1 MSGNRVHRM
10 GDVNTGG
17 GKIHSIPQGTVFAN
31 DLLVSVNGSRGTGHP
46 PCPLPSIHCS
56 NAWVTTSGRSTV
68 FVHHIPVNC
77 EHDADSCGHS
87 RSGGSHTVFAAD
99 VNRGLAIIDS
109 T

>member
-31 DLLVSVNGSRGTGHP
+31 NLLVSVDGSIGTGHP
-46 PCPLPSIHCS
+46 PCPLPSIHCH
-56 NAWVTTSGRSTV
+56 NNWVTAQGRFTV
-68 FVHHIPVNC
+68 YANNIRVNC
-77 EHDADSCGHS
+77 EGDSDSCGHS
-87 RSGGSHTVFAAD
+87 RASGSPNVFAED
-99 VNRGLAIIDS
+99 INWSAIGG